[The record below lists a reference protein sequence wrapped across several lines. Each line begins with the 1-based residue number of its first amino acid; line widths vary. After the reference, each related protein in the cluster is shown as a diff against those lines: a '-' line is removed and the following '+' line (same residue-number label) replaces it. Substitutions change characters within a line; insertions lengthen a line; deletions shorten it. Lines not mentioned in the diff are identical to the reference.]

1 MGGGQLFPDTAII
14 FFFCMRARQQS
25 SKQDDNSATNYINSL
40 LLIVEILW
48 DTTRFVFK
56 LLTDVLG
63 HPFTSFFVS

>member
-1 MGGGQLFPDTAII
+1 MLA
-14 FFFCMRARQQS
+14 CARS
-25 SKQDDNSATNYINSL
+25 SKMIILYTNYINSL

>member
-1 MGGGQLFPDTAII
+1 M
-14 FFFCMRARQQS
+14 FFSYACQKQ
-25 SKQDDNSATNYINSL
+25 QDDNFATNYINSL

-48 DTTRFVFK
+48 DTSTRFVFK

>member
-1 MGGGQLFPDTAII
+1 MLAYE
-14 FFFCMRARQQS
+14 ARS
-25 SKQDDNSATNYINSL
+25 SKDDNFATNYINSL

>member
-1 MGGGQLFPDTAII
+1 M
-14 FFFCMRARQQS
+14 FFSYASLRQKQ
-25 SKQDDNSATNYINSL
+25 QDDNFATNYINSL

-48 DTTRFVFK
+48 DTSTRFVFK